1 MHKRNDAMAGPQ
13 RRGRV
18 GKYAEGKPI
27 DHDRLAGGDATEA
40 GQCCVD
46 HLGRRARK
54 SVAQV
59 DHVNLAAAL
68 PQSGNHA
75 PVILIAAGRLIEA
88 SRHRKGHRCHNA
100 PSYHARAVGDSATV
114 TRIAPIS
121 WPSRPSSPFFT
132 AAASP
137 SKTCLVRNSVVVLTD
152 LNAGMSSR
160 LR

>member
-1 MHKRNDAMAGPQ
+1 Q

-18 GKYAEGKPI
+18 GKYSEGKPV
-27 DHDRLAGGDATEA
+27 DHDRLAGGHTAKA
-40 GQCCVD
+40 RQCCVD
-46 HLGRRARK
+46 YFGGRARK
-54 SVAQV
+54 SVPQV
-59 DHVNLAAAL
+59 DHVDLAAAL

-114 TRIAPIS
+114 TRIASIS
-121 WPSRPSSPFFT
+121 RPSWPSSPFFT
-132 AAASP
+132 AATSP